1 MMTPRW
7 INNRVVQGSSIFAKS
22 NELLRHTDVMDFAAS
37 NERIGQWVGTE
48 DSDKVLAKTLSV
60 VLDTTSEG
68 PNSLFVQVVTRFVQ
82 IVTNILVN
90 SDV

>member
-1 MMTPRW
+1 MSVDGYLPPIYMMDFAASNKIIVDTMRPRGSAMMTPRW

-48 DSDKVLAKTLSV
+48 DSDKVLAKTLS
-60 VLDTTSEG
+60 
-68 PNSLFVQVVTRFVQ
+68 
-82 IVTNILVN
+82 
-90 SDV
+90 